1 MYHYKNNT
9 ICFSSVR
16 IENVLAVY
24 HIYIYLIT
32 THIYAA
38 ERPRNSTLFRLL
50 LHVHVFS
57 DDKYPY
63 KDVNAVPN
71 VRFIYFN

>member
-1 MYHYKNNT
+1 M
-9 ICFSSVR
+9 
-16 IENVLAVY
+16 
-24 HIYIYLIT
+24 IYIYLIT

-38 ERPRNSTLFRLL
+38 ERPGNSILFRLL